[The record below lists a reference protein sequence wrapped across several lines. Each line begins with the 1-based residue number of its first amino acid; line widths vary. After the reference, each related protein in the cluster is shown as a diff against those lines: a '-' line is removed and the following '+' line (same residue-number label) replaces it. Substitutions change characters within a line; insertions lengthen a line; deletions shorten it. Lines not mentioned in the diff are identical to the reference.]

1 MVRTFMYKFI
11 FFVPDSH
18 IERVKEA
25 IFNTGGGKIGNYS
38 HCAWQVL
45 GTGQFKPLK
54 GSDPYS
60 GTINEIKTVPEWR
73 VELVV
78 EGSLIQDAVNA
89 MKEAHPYEVPAY
101 DVVKVEDF

>member
-1 MVRTFMYKFI
+1 MYKLI

-18 IERVKEA
+18 VELVKEA
-25 IFNTGGGKIGNYS
+25 IFQIGGGNIGNYS

-45 GTGQFKPLK
+45 GTGQFKPLA

-60 GTINEIKTVPEWR
+60 GVIDEIKTVPEWR

-78 EGSLIQDAVNA
+78 KTELIQDTVNA
-89 MKEAHPYEVPAY
+89 MKQAHPYEVPAY
-101 DVVKVEDF
+101 DVIKVEDF